1 MTVRVA
7 SEIGRLRQVLV
18 HTPGQELL
26 AVTPTNR
33 TEYLYDDIIDLG
45 GARSE
50 HRQFVE
56 ILRRFS
62 QVFEVTELLHATL
75 MLPEARQF
83 LITRS
88 EEVTADRTLG
98 AELRDLPVSAMLQHY
113 IEGWRPTTGIFSD
126 KLKRPSYV
134 LPPVPNL
141 FFTRDAAVVL
151 GNEVVIS
158 AMHFAPRWP
167 EEVLLRTVVGFH
179 GLFEGSGLLYDGSDE
194 RRHGYSIEGGD
205 VHPLREDLVLVGL
218 SERTSAA
225 SVDILTDLLF
235 KKSQVNDVI
244 VVVLP
249 EPSPA
254 IHLDMVWTQVHR
266 GLCAVHPP
274 MFTGPLRCP
283 VLHRHRGEHTVRE
296 ARDIFAAL
304 KGVGMPMEPVFCGGP
319 RSELQER
326 EQWASGCNFLAVAPG
341 QVLAYSRNEQTLRA
355 MEQAGFRLVDAEAF
369 LTGRSKVDTD
379 DNVVIT
385 FNGSELVRGGGGPR
399 CMTCP
404 ILRDEV

>member
-1 MTVRVA
+1 
-7 SEIGRLRQVLV
+7 
-18 HTPGQELL
+18 
-26 AVTPTNR
+26 
-33 TEYLYDDIIDLG
+33 
-45 GARSE
+45 
-50 HRQFVE
+50 
-56 ILRRFS
+56 
-62 QVFEVTELLHATL
+62 
-75 MLPEARQF
+75 ML
-83 LITRS
+83 
-88 EEVTADRTLG
+88 DR
-98 AELRDLPVSAMLQHY
+98 Y
-113 IEGWRPTTGIFSD
+113 IEGWRPTVGLFSD
-126 KLKRPSYV
+126 KLQRPSYV

-151 GNEVVIS
+151 GDEVVIS

-179 GLFEGSGLLYDGSDE
+179 ELFEGGRLLYDGSDE

-235 KKSQVNDVI
+235 KKTKVQDVI

-249 EPSPA
+249 EPSAA

-266 GLCAVHPP
+266 NLCAVYPP

-283 VLHRHRGEHTVRE
+283 VLHRHRGEHSVRE
-296 ARDIFAAL
+296 AHDIFSAL
-304 KGVGMPMEPVFCGGP
+304 KSVGMPMEPIFCGGP

-341 QVLAYSRNEQTLRA
+341 QVLAYSRNEQTLGA
-355 MEQAGFRLVDAEAF
+355 MQQAGFRPRRRRCFFDGSQQ
-369 LTGRSKVDTD
+369 GRH
-379 DNVVIT
+379 
-385 FNGSELVRGGGGPR
+385 RR
-399 CMTCP
+399 
-404 ILRDEV
+404 